1 MMRSERLHM
10 NTRYDVAIIGCGEA
24 GIFAGYELM
33 RLQPGLRVVTLDQ
46 GADIY
51 GRSCPIVAGKVKECI
66 HCKVCD
72 TMCGFGGAGAFS
84 DGKYNFTTAFGGW
97 LTDFMDAKEVM
108 DLIDYVDSINMKHGA
123 TDQVFST
130 DTPAARAL
138 EKKALEHDL
147 HLLQARCKHL
157 GTENNLNILKSIY
170 ETLKEFVEF
179 RFHTAVAA
187 IENLGGEGYRLTTDK
202 GDTVE
207 CTYLIAG
214 PGRSGAEWFAN
225 QCKGLGIELINNQ
238 VDIGVRVEL
247 PAKVFEHITDV
258 VYESKLVY
266 RTKQYGDPVRTF
278 CMNPYGH
285 VVAENVEGINTVNGH
300 SYADPALQS
309 ENTNFALLV
318 SNRFTSP
325 FNEPYRYGKHIASLS
340 NMLAGGVLV
349 QRFGDL
355 VNGIRT
361 NDHRLGKSFTRP
373 TLTAAVPGDLSL
385 ALPKRQ
391 LDDIIEMI
399 YALDKLAPG
408 TANYDTLLYGAEVK
422 FYSSRLALSG
432 ELETAL
438 PNFFAI
444 GDGAGVTR
452 GLAQAGASGV
462 KVARVISG
470 RLS

>member
-1 MMRSERLHM
+1 MSYM
-10 NTRYDVAIIGCGEA
+10 YDVAILGCGEA
-24 GIFAGYELM
+24 GIFAAYELSK
-33 RLQPGLRVVTLDQ
+33 LRPDLKVLALDQ
-46 GADIY
+46 GRDIY
-51 GRSCPIVAGKVKECI
+51 SRSCPIVAGKVKECI

-84 DGKYNFTTAFGGW
+84 DGKFNFTTQFGGW
-97 LTDFMDAKEVM
+97 LTDFMPPETVM
-108 DLIDYVDSINMKHGA
+108 ELIEYVDSVNVAHGA
-123 TDQVFST
+123 TTEVYST
-130 DTPAARAL
+130 QTPEA
-138 EKKALEHDL
+138 KALERKALAHDL

-157 GTENNLNILKSIY
+157 GTENNLRILTNIY
-170 ETLKEFVEF
+170 EGLMDKVEF
-179 RFHTAVAA
+179 RFNTAVEV
-187 IENLGGEGYRLTTDK
+187 IDREGEGYRLTLDK
-202 GDTVE
+202 GE
-207 CTYLIAG
+207 EISCRCLLAA
-214 PGRSGAEWFAN
+214 PGRSGAEWFSR
-225 QCKGLGIELINNQ
+225 QCQRLGIKLINNQ

-247 PAKVFEHITDV
+247 PAAVFEHITDV

-266 RTKQYGDPVRTF
+266 RTKQYGDQVRTF

-300 SYADPALQS
+300 SYADPALRSQ
-309 ENTNFALLV
+309 NTNFALLV

-355 VNGIRT
+355 VEGIRT
-361 NDHRLGKSFTRP
+361 NDHRLGHSFVRP

-399 YALDKLAPG
+399 YALDKIAPG

-422 FYSSRLALSG
+422 FYSARLELSG

-438 PNFFAI
+438 PGLFAA

-452 GLAQAGASGV
+452 GLAQAGASGIQA
-462 KVARVISG
+462 ARAICK
-470 RLS
+470 RI

>member
-1 MMRSERLHM
+1 M
-10 NTRYDVAIIGCGEA
+10 TDRYDVIILGTGEA
-24 GIFAGYELM
+24 GIFAAYEM
-33 RLQPGLRVVTLDQ
+33 AEQCPDARVLVLDQ
-46 GADIY
+46 GPDIY
-51 GRSCPIVAGKVKECI
+51 HRSCPIVAGKVKACI

-97 LTDFMDAKEVM
+97 LTDFMPQKEVM
-108 DLIDYVDSINMKHGA
+108 ELIDYVDSLNVKHGA
-123 TDQVFST
+123 TTETFST
-130 DTPAARAL
+130 FTPEAL
-138 EKKALEHDL
+138 ALKKRALEHDL
-147 HLLQARCKHL
+147 HLLSAKVKHL
-157 GTENNLNILKSIY
+157 GTEKNLQILTNIY
-170 ETLKEFVEF
+170 EHIAQKHTFLF
-179 RFHTAVAA
+179 RAAVTAIRTESDGRYSVVT
-187 IENLGGEGYRLTTDK
+187 EN
-202 GDTVE
+202 GDIYTAD
-207 CTYLIAG
+207 YLIAA

-225 QCKGLGIELINNQ
+225 QCKGLGLELLNNQ

-247 PAKVFEHITDV
+247 PALVFEHITDV

-266 RTKQYGDPVRTF
+266 RTKQYGDSVRTF

-300 SYADPALQS
+300 SYSDPALRS

-318 SNRFTSP
+318 SNRFTEP
-325 FNEPYRYGKHIASLS
+325 FDQPYRYGKHIASLS

-355 VNGIRT
+355 IKGVRT
-361 NDHRLGKSFTRP
+361 NDHRLSKSTVRP

-422 FYSSRLALSG
+422 FYSSRLRLTS
-432 ELETAL
+432 ELETQL
-438 PNFFAI
+438 PNFFAV

-462 KVARVISG
+462 KAARAVIQ
-470 RLS
+470 RLRK

>member
-1 MMRSERLHM
+1 MEKMSE
-10 NTRYDVAIIGCGEA
+10 RYDVAIIGCGEA
-24 GIFAGYELM
+24 GIYAGYELA
-33 RLQPGLRVVTLDQ
+33 RLRPELKVVVLEQ
-46 GADIY
+46 GRDIY
-51 GRSCPIVAGKVKECI
+51 RRSCPIVAGRVKDCI
-66 HCKVCD
+66 QCKVCD

-84 DGKYNFTTAFGGW
+84 DGKFNFTTAFGGW
-97 LTDFMDAKEVM
+97 LTDFMPAKEVM
-108 DLIDYVDSINMKHGA
+108 DLIGYVDSINVGHGA
-123 TDQVFST
+123 TEEMYPT
-130 DTPAARAL
+130 DTPEARAL
-138 EKKALEHDL
+138 EKRALEFDL
-147 HLLQARCKHL
+147 HLLQAKVKHL
-157 GTENNLNILKSIY
+157 GTEKNLVILQNIY
-170 ETLKEFVEF
+170 EDLRQRVEF
-179 RFHTAVAA
+179 RFNTAVRGIRRA
-187 IENLGGEGYRLTTDK
+187 EKGYRLELE
-202 GDTVE
+202 GGAEVS
-207 CTYLIAG
+207 CGWLIAA

-225 QCKGLGIELINNQ
+225 QCKDLGIALINNQ

-247 PAKVFEHITDV
+247 PARVFEHITDV

-266 RTKQYGDPVRTF
+266 RTKQYGDQVRTF

-318 SNRFTSP
+318 SNRFTEP

-355 VNGIRT
+355 VKGVRT
-361 NDHRLGKSFTRP
+361 NDHRMSKSFTRP

-399 YALDKLAPG
+399 YQLDKLAPG

-422 FYSSRLALSG
+422 FYSSRLSLSS
-432 ELETAL
+432 ELETEL
-438 PNFFAI
+438 PGMFAV
-444 GDGAGVTR
+444 GDGAGITR

-462 KVARVISG
+462 KVARVIAD
-470 RLS
+470 RLGEQR